1 LNKQAEIHPAIP
13 KKHKMAWVLSLLAAG
28 LISEGIGFVL
38 IRKGFEHSQA
48 FHALFSSTAIK
59 QLIKTIITSPAILS
73 GTAFEAV
80 HFGFLLELLSL
91 SDVSFIIPLT
101 SLGYI
106 LTPIFANIFLHEA
119 IPPLRWAGISLIC
132 AGVIVLMRKS

>member
-1 LNKQAEIHPAIP
+1 MNDQTEISPSVQ
-13 KKHKMAWVLSLLAAG
+13 KKHKMTWVISLLLGG
-28 LISEGIGFVL
+28 LISEAVGFVL
-38 IRKGFEHSQA
+38 IRKGFEHSSS
-48 FHALFSSTAIK
+48 FHAFFSSTAVSH
-59 QLIKTIITSPAILS
+59 LVKTIITSPAILS

-106 LTPIFANIFLHEA
+106 LTPIFANAFLHEA
-119 IPPLRWAGISLIC
+119 IPPLRWTGITLIC
-132 AGVIVLMRKS
+132 AGVVVIMRKS

>member
-1 LNKQAEIHPAIP
+1 
-13 KKHKMAWVLSLLAAG
+13 MVSLLAGG
-28 LISEGIGFVL
+28 LISEAVGFVL
-38 IRKGFEHSQA
+38 IRGGFEHSRVLHA
-48 FHALFSSTAIK
+48 FFSTTAIGE
-59 QLIKTIITSPAILS
+59 LVKTIISSPAILS
-73 GTAFEAV
+73 GTVFEAV

-132 AGVIVLMRKS
+132 TGVIVIMRKS

>member
-1 LNKQAEIHPAIP
+1 
-13 KKHKMAWVLSLLAAG
+13 MTWVISLLSGG
-28 LISEGIGFVL
+28 LLSEAVGFVL
-38 IRKGFEHSQA
+38 IRKGFEHPPDLHA
-48 FHALFSSTAIK
+48 FFSSTAIG
-59 QLIKTIITSPAILS
+59 QLVKTIITSPAILS

-132 AGVIVLMRKS
+132 AGVIVIMRKS

>member
-1 LNKQAEIHPAIP
+1 MNDQKELSPPVQQ
-13 KKHKMAWVLSLLAAG
+13 KHKMPLILSLLLGG
-28 LISEGIGFVL
+28 LISEAVGFVL
-38 IRKGFEHSQA
+38 IRKGFEHSPD
-48 FHALFSSTAIK
+48 FHAFFSTTAIG
-59 QLIKTIITSPAILS
+59 QLVKTIITSPAILS

-101 SLGYI
+101 SFGYI
-106 LTPIFANIFLHEA
+106 LTPIFANTFLHEA

-132 AGVIVLMRKS
+132 AGVIVIMRKS